1 MRTSITRSQ
10 ARKLLHNKFVVIL
23 GDSVQRAIYKDLVLL
38 LQRDQYLT
46 LSQLKTKGEISFE
59 QDFLIEGGR
68 LGFMNNGTEY
78 REVRQYRS
86 DHHLMRFYFLTRV
99 FSSYMKSILEDFR
112 RGIKPDVIIVSSC
125 VWDISRYGPVSLG
138 DYRENLHQFFSQI
151 KNIVPLDCLILW
163 NMAMP
168 LGKKI
173 KGGFLVPEVSHLG
186 PSLRHDVIEANFFGC
201 MTADEYSLDVL
212 DLHFHFRLSLQHRMP
227 DGVHWDALAHRHIS
241 SLLLHHVADAWG
253 VDLHE
258 PAASQGQVTPERSVP
273 PHFEQ
278 SPFWSDRLELPQ
290 QNSHKLTVTHER
302 SVPPHFEQSPFWSDR
317 LELPQQNSHKLTVLQ
332 GYTDFERHTTRPE
345 RPHPRPL
352 QDLGYQPPNTP
363 NRFPEERGRQQLQ
376 YDRPSFDY
384 RLHEGGDNGFRA
396 DDRCMRRR
404 RRPNRTQPYPSHQPP
419 HTPHRYPAYRW

>member
-68 LGFMNNGTEY
+68 LGVMNNGTDY

-86 DHHLMRFYFLTRV
+86 DHHLIRFYFLTRV

-125 VWDISRYGPVSLG
+125 VWDISRYGSGSLG

-168 LGKKI
+168 LGTKI

-186 PSLRHDVIEANFFGC
+186 PSLRHDVMEANFFGC

-241 SLLLHHVADAWG
+241 SLLLHHIADAWG
-253 VDLHE
+253 VDMHE
-258 PAASQGQVTPERSVP
+258 PAASQG
-273 PHFEQ
+273 H
-278 SPFWSDRLELPQ
+278 
-290 QNSHKLTVTHER
+290 
-302 SVPPHFEQSPFWSDR
+302 
-317 LELPQQNSHKLTVLQ
+317 VLQ
-332 GYTDFERHTTRPE
+332 GYTDFECHTNRPE
-345 RPHPRPL
+345 RPRPRPQ
-352 QDLGYQPPNTP
+352 QDLAYHPPS
-363 NRFPEERGRQQLQ
+363 RFPEQRGCQQRRIF
-376 YDRPSFDY
+376 RPSFDY
-384 RLHEGGDNGFRA
+384 RLHAGGDDCFRS

-404 RRPNRTQPYPSHQPP
+404 RRPNRTQPYPPHQPP
-419 HTPHRYPAYRW
+419 HMPHRHPAYRW